1 MTTMNVTD
9 VRKDL
14 YNLINTV
21 HDNHDT
27 LLIKGKKNNAVLVS
41 ESDWLSLQ
49 ETLYL
54 ISQPGMRDSIIEG
67 MKEPVEDCQAEVD
80 W

>member
-1 MTTMNVTD
+1 MNVTD

-14 YNLINTV
+14 YNLIDTV
-21 HDNHDT
+21 HNNHDA
-27 LLIKGKKNNAVLVS
+27 LFIKGKRHNAVLVS
-41 ESDWLSLQ
+41 ENDWLSLQ

-54 ISQPGMRDSIIEG
+54 ISQPKMRDSIIEG
-67 MKEPVEDCQAEVD
+67 MKEPVEECKDELD

>member
-14 YNLINTV
+14 YNLIDTV
-21 HDNHDT
+21 HNNHDA
-27 LLIKGKKNNAVLVS
+27 LFIKGKRHNAVLVS
-41 ESDWLSLQ
+41 ENNWLSLQ

-54 ISQPGMRDSIIEG
+54 ISQPKMRDSIIEG
-67 MKEPVEDCQAEVD
+67 MKEPVEECKDELD

>member
-1 MTTMNVTD
+1 MTTMNITD

-14 YNLINTV
+14 YNLVNSV
-21 HDNHDT
+21 HDNHDA
-27 LLIKGKKNNAVLVS
+27 LFIKGKRHNAVLIS
-41 ESDWLSLQ
+41 ENDWLALQ

-54 ISQPGMRDSIIEG
+54 VSQPGMRDSIIKG
-67 MKEPVEDCQAEVD
+67 MEESIEECQDKLE

>member
-1 MTTMNVTD
+1 MSVTD

-14 YNLINTV
+14 YNLIDDV
-21 HDNHDT
+21 HNHHDA
-27 LLIKGKKNNAVLVS
+27 LVIKGKRNNAVLIS
-41 ESDWLSLQ
+41 EDDWLALQ

-54 ISQPGMRDSIIEG
+54 VSQPGLRHSIMEG
-67 MKEPVEDCQAEVD
+67 MTQPVEECESKIN